1 MHVIGEIGVYKLK
14 SILIDPSFTH
24 GTTNAVYKYKLAIR
38 KFFDSGFVQPK
49 LFAPLFTETDAPSG
63 DVLLTLAGD
72 GVIRLTVE
80 ALDVTLKDVTRPYVA
95 PSRKLPEHPA

>member
-1 MHVIGEIGVYKLK
+1 MQRVSSQGVNKGDADT
-14 SILIDPSFTH
+14 ILSLLQIE
-24 GTTNAVYKYKLAIR
+24 
-38 KFFDSGFVQPK
+38 
-49 LFAPLFTETDAPSG
+49 FTETDAPSG

-72 GVIRLTVE
+72 GAIRLTVE

>member
-1 MHVIGEIGVYKLK
+1 MFSNVQRVSSQGVNKGDADT
-14 SILIDPSFTH
+14 ILSLLQIE
-24 GTTNAVYKYKLAIR
+24 
-38 KFFDSGFVQPK
+38 
-49 LFAPLFTETDAPSG
+49 FTETDAPSG

-95 PSRKLPEHPA
+95 PSRKLPEHPT

>member
-1 MHVIGEIGVYKLK
+1 MQIE
-14 SILIDPSFTH
+14 
-24 GTTNAVYKYKLAIR
+24 
-38 KFFDSGFVQPK
+38 
-49 LFAPLFTETDAPSG
+49 FTETDAPSG